1 MIELGLMAAR
11 QTSPSSLER
20 AFERKVRLSQW
31 ALQFERLWP
40 RAWML
45 LGLAGLFVAVCMAG
59 LWPRLPEL
67 PHKIVLALFGLA
79 LFAALVSLVR
89 VRSPSREE
97 AIRRVEGASGVQHRP
112 ASSYEDTLTLGAED
126 ARTAA
131 LWRVHRAR
139 LAGMLQKLR
148 VGRPAPRTD
157 RLDPFALRAL
167 LLLSV
172 FVLTIVV
179 GDSASDR
186 LASAFRFGLL
196 AKGGDAR
203 LDAWV
208 TPPAYT
214 GKAPIMLADGAY
226 NHYSASARAADR
238 PAGPHEVPDK
248 SVLIVRSSGGGA
260 LSLEIIGSDSQ
271 PPEKLEAPVPANLS
285 DVSELKY
292 EVRRTGTVV
301 AKLGGTTVGTWPFQV
316 IPDLPPKIWITKEPE
331 RTPRGGLKF
340 AFKVEDDYGV
350 SSAETRIRRAA
361 PKQDTSRTAWARV
374 EAKKGPR
381 FPYERPPTLALR
393 LPRSYPK

>member
-45 LGLAGLFVAVCMAG
+45 LGLAGLFVAVSMAG

-79 LFAALVSLVR
+79 LFAAVVSLVR

-139 LAGMLQKLR
+139 LAEMLQKLR

-186 LASAFRFGLL
+186 LAAI
-196 AKGGDAR
+196 
-203 LDAWV
+203 W
-208 TPPAYT
+208 
-214 GKAPIMLADGAY
+214 PIF
-226 NHYSASARAADR
+226 
-238 PAGPHEVPDK
+238 
-248 SVLIVRSSGGGA
+248 
-260 LSLEIIGSDSQ
+260 
-271 PPEKLEAPVPANLS
+271 
-285 DVSELKY
+285 
-292 EVRRTGTVV
+292 T
-301 AKLGGTTVGTWPFQV
+301 
-316 IPDLPPKIWITKEPE
+316 
-331 RTPRGGLKF
+331 
-340 AFKVEDDYGV
+340 
-350 SSAETRIRRAA
+350 
-361 PKQDTSRTAWARV
+361 
-374 EAKKGPR
+374 
-381 FPYERPPTLALR
+381 
-393 LPRSYPK
+393 